1 MIKMKLDILI
11 KQGRIFKLYFSELY
25 QLLIV
30 ETSIRIFETLKWS
43 LNQKRLGNTDI
54 SLPRLLSLFRSYI
67 ISLCVLYF
75 NVSSNKFYYYFIN
88 ICYIIIILSVR
99 FNKDYYF
106 LFHQYCV
113 SLTIIKMYMFDKKR
127 ETIIFI
133 GIIQYLMEFNFIIL

>member
-11 KQGRIFKLYFSELY
+11 KQGRIFKLYFSEFY
-25 QLLIV
+25 QFLIV

-75 NVSSNKFYYYFIN
+75 NISCNKFYCYFIN
-88 ICYIIIILSVR
+88 ICHIIIILSVK
-99 FNKDYYF
+99 FNEDYYF

-113 SLTIIKMYMFDKKR
+113 SLIIIKMYIFDKKDKNN
-127 ETIIFI
+127 
-133 GIIQYLMEFNFIIL
+133 NFC